1 MPEKRKDDK
10 GRLLIAGESQRKD
23 LTYMYRYTDIRGKRK
38 AVYADDLNTLRL
50 KEKKVQLDT
59 LRGLDITGGEITVVE
74 LVESYIHLKRNVRY
88 NTTVGYHF
96 VLNILRQEDFGYYHV
111 GKVRVVDAKRF
122 LLDLYDKGRSYSS
135 INSIKGVLKPAF
147 QMAVNDDC
155 LIKNPFD
162 FKMDLIPN
170 NSQKRVAMT
179 EEQQERYLDYVR
191 NDKHFC
197 RYYDEITVLLGT
209 GLRISEMM
217 GLTFSD
223 LDFKER
229 KIKVDHQLTRTRGGK
244 YYVEKTKTE
253 NGVRFIYM
261 TDEVKV
267 ALQSIIDHRRA
278 PRKEPSV
285 DGYTGFLLLD
295 KDGKPKV
302 AMHLEHP
309 MKRLLDKYN
318 ATHEE
323 QLPRITPHVLRHTFC
338 TRMAERGMNPKTL
351 QYLMGHGDIAVTLNV
366 YTHASYSKV
375 AEEMAQLT
383 TI

>member
-1 MPEKRKDDK
+1 
-10 GRLLIAGESQRKD
+10 
-23 LTYMYRYTDIRGKRK
+23 
-38 AVYADDLNTLRL
+38 
-50 KEKKVQLDT
+50 
-59 LRGLDITGGEITVVE
+59 
-74 LVESYIHLKRNVRY
+74 
-88 NTTVGYHF
+88 
-96 VLNILRQEDFGYYHV
+96 
-111 GKVRVVDAKRF
+111 
-122 LLDLYDKGRSYSS
+122 
-135 INSIKGVLKPAF
+135 
-147 QMAVNDDC
+147 
-155 LIKNPFD
+155 
-162 FKMDLIPN
+162 MDLIPN

-191 NDKHFC
+191 NDTHFC

-229 KIKVDHQLTRTRGGK
+229 KIKVDHQLTKTRGGK

-253 NGVRFIYM
+253 NGVWFIYM
-261 TDEVKV
+261 TDEVKA

-278 PRKEPSV
+278 PRKEPTV

-383 TI
+383 AI